1 MNVNVHVKTPGM
13 KAFEMRVSVQ
23 DSDTIEKV
31 VEQVATS
38 QLLVFPERALLCNGQ
53 RLDPKAT
60 LSSCGVKSGAS
71 LEFVLE
77 AGEQSV
83 VKQLQDLCQTRT
95 LTFDELGLLYCYRH
109 GLSLN
114 QALKTLGLSTTLKE
128 LVEAHAEA
136 FVVEGKSVSAAGKKA
151 AAKPA
156 ETKSVVTALRENP
169 APKQEKKEKAP
180 PNEAP
185 RPKKKQADKNLPPAS
200 PAPAA
205 APLDASE
212 DAPFQELHNKVS
224 SRSFHSKIVQDLR
237 KLQTTVEESC
247 FLHVE
252 EVVRGGPVGRG
263 TALVGNE
270 EAELVVFV
278 RGLPASGQEKW
289 LPRLHKA
296 LAAAVQDRLG
306 GEVEVTKAG
315 VQTGQTVIKLTPSW
329 PSYADAVQALGTLGP
344 DSRPYFDAAF
354 VRERNAFV
362 GKQPG
367 SVKACM
373 RLLKWWRDQQ
383 AFSCDLTRPSDELLE
398 YLAIYVAQQCGK
410 QSLGQSVANC
420 MGVLARLDELRV
432 VWTNFYS
439 QQDVWA
445 PLMTQR
451 PLLMDPV
458 NPFRNVADPQDFDP
472 REVIEKARTTSF
484 W

>member
-23 DSDTIEKV
+23 DTDTIEKV

-38 QLLVFPERALLCNGQ
+38 QLLVFPERALLCSGQ

-151 AAKPA
+151 APKPA
-156 ETKSVVTALRENP
+156 EGKSVVTALRENNP

-180 PNEAP
+180 E
-185 RPKKKQADKNLPPAS
+185 PKKKKADKNLLPAQAAV
-200 PAPAA
+200 APAA
-205 APLDASE
+205 APLDATE

-237 KLQTTVEESC
+237 KLQSTVEESC

-270 EAELVVFV
+270 DAELVVFV
-278 RGLPASGQEKW
+278 RGLPSSGQEKW

-306 GEVEVTKAG
+306 GEVEVTKNG
-315 VQTGQTVIKLTPSW
+315 VQTGATTIKLTPAW
-329 PSYADAVQALGTLGP
+329 PTYADAVQALGTLGP

-383 AFSCDLTRPSDELLE
+383 TFSCDLTRPSDELLE

-410 QSLGQSVANC
+410 QTLGQSVANC

-472 REVIEKARTTSF
+472 REVIQKARTTSF

>member
-13 KAFEMRVSVQ
+13 KGFEMRVSVQ
-23 DSDTIEKV
+23 DTDTVEKV
-31 VEQVATS
+31 IEQVATS
-38 QLLVFPERALLCNGQ
+38 QLLVFPERALLSSGQ

-60 LSSCGVKSGAS
+60 LSSCGVKTGAN

-83 VKQLQDLCQTRT
+83 VKQLQDLCATRT

-128 LVEAHAEA
+128 LVEQHAEA
-136 FVVEGKSVSAAGKKA
+136 FLVEGKSVSAAGQKA

-156 ETKSVVTALRENP
+156 EGKSVVTALRENNP
-169 APKQEKKEKAP
+169 APKQEKKEKAA
-180 PNEAP
+180 E
-185 RPKKKQADKNLPPAS
+185 PKRKKADKNQLVA

-205 APLDASE
+205 APLDATDDS
-212 DAPFQELHNKVS
+212 PFQELHNKVS

-270 EAELVVFV
+270 GAELVVFV
-278 RGLPASGQEKW
+278 RGLPTSGQEKW

-296 LAAAVQDRLG
+296 LGAAIQDRLG

-315 VQTGQTVIKLTPSW
+315 VLFEQTTIKLTPAW

-383 AFSCDLTRPSDELLE
+383 TFSCDLTRPSDELLE

-472 REVIEKARTTSF
+472 REVIQKARTTSF

>member
-23 DSDTIEKV
+23 DTDTVEKV
-31 VEQVATS
+31 IEQVATS
-38 QLLVFPERALLCNGQ
+38 QLLVFPERALLSSGQ

-60 LSSCGVKSGAS
+60 LSSCGLKTGAS

-83 VKQLQDLCQTRT
+83 VKQLQDLCATRT

-114 QALKTLGLSTTLKE
+114 QALKTLGLETTLKE
-128 LVEAHAEA
+128 LVESHAEA

-156 ETKSVVTALRENP
+156 EAKSVVTALRENNA

-180 PNEAP
+180 QE
-185 RPKKKQADKNLPPAS
+185 PKKKKADKNLP
-200 PAPAA
+200 APVAAAPVA
-205 APLDASE
+205 APLDATE

-237 KLQTTVEESC
+237 KLQSAVEESC

-270 EAELVVFV
+270 DSELVVFV
-278 RGLPASGQEKW
+278 RGLPTTGQEKW

-296 LAAAVQDRLG
+296 LAAAVQDKLG
-306 GEVEVTKAG
+306 GEVEVTRAG
-315 VQTGQTVIKLTPSW
+315 VQFEQTTIKLTPAW

-410 QSLGQSVANC
+410 QTLGQSVANC

-458 NPFRNVADPQDFDP
+458 NPFRNVADPQEFDP
-472 REVIEKARTTSF
+472 REVVQLARTTSF